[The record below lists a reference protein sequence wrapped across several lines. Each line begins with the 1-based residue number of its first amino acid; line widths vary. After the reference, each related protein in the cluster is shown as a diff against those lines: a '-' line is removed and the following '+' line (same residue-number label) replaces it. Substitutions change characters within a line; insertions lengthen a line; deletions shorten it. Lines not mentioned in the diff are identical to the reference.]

1 MQGGNMSISRE
12 EVLHIAKL
20 ARLSLSEEEI
30 TMYTHQLG
38 DILNY
43 VQKLNE
49 LNIDDVEPM
58 KHVLDMVNVL
68 RKDKDL
74 PSLSR
79 EDVLK
84 NAPEHD
90 EEFFKV
96 PRVLRTE

>member
-1 MQGGNMSISRE
+1 MSISRE

-58 KHVLDMVNVL
+58 KHILDMVNVL
-68 RKDKDL
+68 REDKDL

-90 EEFFKV
+90 DEFFKV

>member
-1 MQGGNMSISRE
+1 MSISRE

-68 RKDKDL
+68 REDKEL

-90 EEFFKV
+90 KEFFKV

>member
-1 MQGGNMSISRE
+1 
-12 EVLHIAKL
+12 
-20 ARLSLSEEEI
+20 
-30 TMYTHQLG
+30 MYTHQLG

-58 KHVLDMVNVL
+58 KHVLNMVNVL
-68 RKDKDL
+68 REDKEL

-90 EEFFKV
+90 KEFFKV

>member
-58 KHVLDMVNVL
+58 KHILDMVNVL
-68 RKDKDL
+68 REDKDL

-90 EEFFKV
+90 DEFFKV

>member
-1 MQGGNMSISRE
+1 MSISRE

-58 KHVLDMVNVL
+58 KHVLNMVNVL
-68 RKDKDL
+68 REDKEL

-90 EEFFKV
+90 KEFFKV

>member
-1 MQGGNMSISRE
+1 MSISRE

-68 RKDKDL
+68 REDKDL

-96 PRVLRTE
+96 PRVLRSE

>member
-1 MQGGNMSISRE
+1 MSISRE

-68 RKDKDL
+68 REDKDL

-90 EEFFKV
+90 KEFFKV